1 MSAPRKILI
10 VIGQLEIGGTERH
23 LLNTLPEVAGQQLAI
38 SIYALRGGG
47 RLEAQFKNAGVRV
60 LGPEHHSHRWV
71 GLVRT
76 VRHLIATMRAERPD
90 VVHFFL
96 PEAYLLG
103 GLCSLFTPKCV
114 RLMSRRSLN
123 LYQRKWSLV
132 RPIEQFLHARMD
144 GVLANSQAVLR
155 ELRAEGV
162 GEQRSGIIYNGV
174 QIPRRVNSSTK
185 NAVRERLGLAPEV
198 VVFVMVANLIPYKG
212 HRDLLAAFSIACPEF
227 KQPWALLLVGA
238 DNGIGDELRTCATHY
253 GLTDHIH
260 WLGQQDNVDEFL
272 TAADIALLTSHE
284 EGFSNAILEAM
295 AAGLPMIVTAVG
307 GNAEAVIDG
316 ETGLIVPP
324 SAPKA
329 LAAAIVGL
337 ALNPEL
343 RRLMGGAGRE
353 RVTSTFEIN
362 HCIVAYRKIYSLLSS
377 GTKNT
382 VGSLLRAPA

>member
-1 MSAPRKILI
+1 
-10 VIGQLEIGGTERH
+10 
-23 LLNTLPEVAGQQLAI
+23 
-38 SIYALRGGG
+38 
-47 RLEAQFKNAGVRV
+47 
-60 LGPEHHSHRWV
+60 
-71 GLVRT
+71 
-76 VRHLIATMRAERPD
+76 
-90 VVHFFL
+90 
-96 PEAYLLG
+96 
-103 GLCSLFTPKCV
+103 
-114 RLMSRRSLN
+114 
-123 LYQRKWSLV
+123 
-132 RPIEQFLHARMD
+132 
-144 GVLANSQAVLR
+144 
-155 ELRAEGV
+155 
-162 GEQRSGIIYNGV
+162 
-174 QIPRRVNSSTK
+174 
-185 NAVRERLGLAPEV
+185 
-198 VVFVMVANLIPYKG
+198 
-212 HRDLLAAFSIACPEF
+212 
-227 KQPWALLLVGA
+227 
-238 DNGIGDELRTCATHY
+238 
-253 GLTDHIH
+253 LTDHIH